1 MTLGR
6 AAPIGVWR
14 GTGARVERGRVACG
28 ESPGIRRG
36 AGPGGTRTDRHVFF
50 GLLSRRTRGSRGSR
64 PTQPAIIPMRHPIA
78 RSVNTRLS
86 NKRLAIRA
94 VLLFATVA
102 AAGAGVETTGVGVVC
117 CGSASAAAGAPQS
130 AQHTYSTCSEVC
142 DGRVHR
148 NGVRMIH
155 FPVRPDLVCPESA
168 QVLRTDGHR
177 RMQAFLRSVSRA
189 RNGLRG
195 YSPNRHSMVT
205 NTERP
210 GASNRAG

>member
-6 AAPIGVWR
+6 AAPTGVWR
-14 GTGARVERGRVACG
+14 DTGARVERGRVACG

-36 AGPGGTRTDRHVFF
+36 AGPGGTRTDRQVFF

-64 PTQPAIIPMRHPIA
+64 PTQPAIMPMRHPIA

-94 VLLFATVA
+94 ALLFATAA
-102 AAGAGVETTGVGVVC
+102 AAGTGVETTGVGAVC
-117 CGSASAAAGAPQS
+117 SGSTSAPAGAPQS

-148 NGVRMIH
+148 SGVRMINSP
-155 FPVRPDLVCPESA
+155 FGQTWFTRNLPRFYGQRGTAGCRSFLVR
-168 QVLRTDGHR
+168 R
-177 RMQAFLRSVSRA
+177 RVFA
-189 RNGLRG
+189 
-195 YSPNRHSMVT
+195 T
-205 NTERP
+205 
-210 GASNRAG
+210 